1 MDGQLTVQDQVRIGE
16 QLRAGGAEQM
26 GLATDPITSR

>member
-1 MDGQLTVQDQVRIGE
+1 VRVIE

-26 GLATDPITSR
+26 GLATDPITGR